1 MRPPINLLFLCCCAF
16 LSDSALSGQAAKLPA
31 DVDPNTLSRL
41 PLVLRS
47 SLDANG
53 QRIYDFMNQGSPSP
67 RLGPINSTLHS
78 PLVAEP
84 FEALNRNL
92 RKSVVGP
99 HYFELCTLLAAW
111 EYEQQYEWTAHE
123 IAALKAG
130 IDQKTID
137 AIKFNRG
144 IDGLPEKDAT
154 VIRFGRALLR
164 QHKVDSALYTQIID
178 LFGRQG
184 MIDLTLTLGDYVM
197 TALVLNAVDQ
207 QLQPDRK
214 PLLPPR

>member
-1 MRPPINLLFLCCCAF
+1 
-16 LSDSALSGQAAKLPA
+16 
-31 DVDPNTLSRL
+31 
-41 PLVLRS
+41 
-47 SLDANG
+47 
-53 QRIYDFMNQGSPSP
+53 
-67 RLGPINSTLHS
+67 
-78 PLVAEP
+78 
-84 FEALNRNL
+84 
-92 RKSVVGP
+92 
-99 HYFELCTLLAAW
+99 
-111 EYEQQYEWTAHE
+111 
-123 IAALKAG
+123 
-130 IDQKTID
+130 
-137 AIKFNRG
+137 
-144 IDGLPEKDAT
+144 